1 MSIKKLNIGVIGST
15 GSVGKTSLKIFKEY
29 KNQFNV
35 EFLVCNENSKE
46 IIKQIETY
54 SPRYVFIN
62 NANTYNSVRLIKF
75 KKKVIFFNN
84 FLLFKKNI
92 KSKLDKVIL
101 GITGL

>member
-35 EFLVCNENSKE
+35 EFLVCNENLNE

-54 SPRYVFIN
+54 SKI
-62 NANTYNSVRLIKF
+62 
-75 KKKVIFFNN
+75 
-84 FLLFKKNI
+84 
-92 KSKLDKVIL
+92 
-101 GITGL
+101 